1 MVAVLALAACSKKS
15 GGGGGGDDCQR
26 FVDKAKPFFGKIAK
40 ESGKPFDDKV
50 VGQLVT
56 QCREAKKQGKEGDD
70 VMMKC
75 VLDAKDDAA
84 VAACLESAFGAYM
97 KKAKKTEAEL
107 MLNKLGKNLK
117 VTYIESSTY
126 PKGSVPLTPAQD
138 CCATNGKCPVD
149 AAAWSNP
156 IWQELDFQIDEP
168 HLFRY
173 SYESADGQS
182 AVVTAVGDLDC
193 DGTTI
198 MYMLDMKA
206 TDGNPSMQI
215 TKPDLSAD

>member
-15 GGGGGGDDCQR
+15 GGASGDDCQR
-26 FVDKAKPFFGKIAK
+26 FVDKAKPFFADMAK
-40 ESGKPFDDKV
+40 ESGKPFDDKIL
-50 VGQLVT
+50 GKLVT
-56 QCREAKKQGKEGDD
+56 QCRDAKKQGKEGDD

-75 VLDAKDDAA
+75 VLDAKDDAG
-84 VAACLESAFGAYM
+84 VSGCLESAFGAYM
-97 KKAKKTEAEL
+97 KKSKTTEAEL
-107 MLNKLGKNLK
+107 MLNRIGKNLK
-117 VTYIESSTY
+117 MTYIETSTY
-126 PKGSVPLTPAQD
+126 PKGSVPLTPTQD

-156 IWQELDFQIDEP
+156 LWQELDFQIDEP

-173 SYESADGQS
+173 SYESADGLS

-198 MYMLDMKA
+198 MYMLDMSA
-206 TDGNPSMQI
+206 PGGNPAMRI
-215 TKPDLSAD
+215 TKPDPSAD